1 MAPDTPIP
9 CGEQAPTPREPA
21 PTEPPRRDSLPAD
34 EALPADAA
42 RLADIDDRLAGHRPP
57 GEGEAGGEDSPE
69 PDLPAGL
76 DAILLLR
83 QMAAEQAGNAGADQ
97 GAMPLRIGRFAVVR
111 EVGRGGFAR
120 VYEALDTRLQ
130 RGVALKVA
138 RPEAVLPAGAR
149 RRFLREAELAARLDH
164 PHVVTIHEA
173 GEADGCLFIAE
184 EFCTGGSLADWL
196 DSRPGALEPRTA
208 ARVVHALAASHAFGI
223 VHRDIKPANVLL
235 VADPD
240 GVLEEPGAAPGGGRW
255 KVKLGDFGLGK
266 LLADEAKRANVT
278 DLTRSGTRVG
288 TPAWM
293 APEQVD
299 HAIGPVGAATDIHSL
314 GLLLDRLLTGR
325 CCQAGASEAETLRL
339 VLFAEPVAADRI
351 VTGVPADLAAVG
363 LRCRAKRPS
372 ERYATAADLV
382 ADLRR
387 FLAGQPTL
395 VRPLGVATRVWRAA
409 RRRPGIAV
417 ATSVAVAA
425 IVVAGGM
432 VVVQQRQ
439 QTLLDSRAAEIRGH
453 QAAATLRRGFE
464 AWAGG
469 DAAGALRQLDDC
481 RSLDPALAGSV
492 AGRWLLARCNGELD
506 RLPAGSAPLHK
517 VVVAPDG
524 RTVAAGAA
532 DGRLHV
538 WRLDDH
544 GAVDGPP
551 VVTRPHDEINDV
563 ALSPDGMR
571 VASVGQD
578 GRAAV
583 SDTATGALV
592 AERDFADGPLFGVG
606 WAPDGMA
613 VAVGGEGR
621 TVWVWTPDG
630 SSTPRA
636 LDPFAAAAGGNP
648 GAEDAADPEI
658 ECLAYLD
665 ARRIVVACG
674 RRVVV
679 CDAVTGMV
687 ECELEGHAG
696 KVTSVAASPDGT
708 RLVTAGT
715 DRQPRLWDLPSGT
728 LVRSLP
734 LHPVW
739 VAGCRFSPDA
749 ARIATGCRDG
759 VVRLFDAADGAPVT
773 TFVGHP
779 GRVWDVTFEPRGTI
793 LSAGNDGTLRRW
805 DADSSRGLAGV
816 HELPSPR
823 GPLMGVAALGGGRFG
838 VVGPLLPSPTGADEI
853 TTPSI
858 TLVGAGPGER
868 ISAESSSGRIAT
880 SGGTFEITTRLGAVT
895 RPIPA
900 DVIGE
905 AMLWTAPDE
914 LLIGARDGR
923 LLRWHDDTGVLETLD
938 DTGSGIAVH
947 ALAHGPGGRLAV
959 ATAKTVTL
967 YETSDAGVPRRG
979 TGRRLV
985 ELPPSTG
992 SVTRVSVSPDG
1003 TRLAI
1008 GTHVGE
1014 VLCFDTAT
1022 GLPVGTFARH
1032 THGIRAL
1039 EWSPE
1044 GLVLLSADADCV
1056 RFSDVRTTTV
1066 FDEIRPG
1073 ATVGGACFGV
1083 AADGADLLVIVGA
1096 RGGDNGWT
1104 GVVRFP
1110 QPAER

>member
-1 MAPDTPIP
+1 
-9 CGEQAPTPREPA
+9 
-21 PTEPPRRDSLPAD
+21 
-34 EALPADAA
+34 
-42 RLADIDDRLAGHRPP
+42 
-57 GEGEAGGEDSPE
+57 
-69 PDLPAGL
+69 
-76 DAILLLR
+76 
-83 QMAAEQAGNAGADQ
+83 MAAEQAGHAGADQ

-120 VYEALDTRLQ
+120 VYEAFDTRLQ
-130 RGVALKVA
+130 RRVALKVA
-138 RPEAVLPAGAR
+138 RPEAVLPVGAR

-196 DSRPGALEPRTA
+196 ESRPGALEPRTA
-208 ARVVHALAASHAFGI
+208 ARVVHALAGAVAASHAFGI

-240 GVLEEPGAAPGGGRW
+240 GVLEAPGAGPGGRW

-266 LLADEAKRANVT
+266 LLADEAKRADAS

-299 HAIGPVGAATDIHSL
+299 RALGPVGAATDIHSL

-351 VTGVPADLAAVG
+351 VAGVPADLAAVG

-382 ADLRR
+382 ADLHR

-395 VRPLGVATRVWRAA
+395 VRPLGVATRAWRAA
-409 RRRPGIAV
+409 RRRPGIAA
-417 ATSVAVAA
+417 ATSAA
-425 IVVAGGM
+425 LAALAVAGGM

-439 QTLLDSRAAEIRGH
+439 RALLDSRAAEIRGH

-481 RSLDPALAGSV
+481 RSLDPALAGSF

-506 RLPAGSAPLHK
+506 RLPAGSAALHK

-563 ALSPDGMR
+563 AFSPDGHRRAIGRPADAEQRAVGKVALGDERAGRR
-571 VASVGQD
+571 VGH
-578 GRAAV
+578 GRAPV
-583 SDTATGALV
+583 L
-592 AERDFADGPLFGVG
+592 
-606 WAPDGMA
+606 
-613 VAVGGEGR
+613 AVGGEGR

-630 SSTPRA
+630 SSAPRA

-648 GAEDAADPEI
+648 GAEVAADPEI

-674 RRVVV
+674 QRVVV
-679 CDAVTGMV
+679 CDAATGMV
-687 ECELEGHAG
+687 QCELEGHAG

-708 RLVTAGT
+708 RLMTAGT

-728 LVRSLP
+728 LVRALP
-734 LHPVW
+734 FHPVW

-759 VVRLFDAADGAPVT
+759 VVRLFDAADGALVT
-773 TFVGHP
+773 TYVGHL
-779 GRVWDVTFEPRGTI
+779 GRVWDVAFEPRGTI

-816 HELPSPR
+816 REMPSPG
-823 GPLMGVAALGGGRFG
+823 GPLMGVAALGRGRFG
-838 VVGPLLPSPTGADEI
+838 VVGPLLPSSTGADEI
-853 TTPSI
+853 TTSSI

-868 ISAESSSGRIAT
+868 ISADARSGRIAT
-880 SGGTFEITTRLGAVT
+880 SGRSLEITTRHGA
-895 RPIPA
+895 RSRLIPA
-900 DVIGE
+900 AFIGE

-914 LLIGARDGR
+914 LLVGMLDGR

-938 DTGSGIAVH
+938 DIGSGIAVH

-1003 TRLAI
+1003 TRLAL
-1008 GTHVGE
+1008 GTHTGE

-1066 FDEIRPG
+1066 FDEIRPE

-1096 RGGDNGWT
+1096 RGGDTGWT

-1110 QPAER
+1110 QPVER